1 MAIELVPLP
10 LPPSADASKFANF
23 GREVKN
29 IHPGNFTPEEF
40 KEIQEALYKVRFFA
54 AVQTLQSR
62 LTEAPISSLQYD
74 ALLFRNVDFTP
85 EQQYALTKVR
95 RTTAEF

>member
-1 MAIELVPLP
+1 MAIELAPLP

-40 KEIQEALYKVRFFA
+40 KEIEEALYK
-54 AVQTLQSR
+54 
-62 LTEAPISSLQYD
+62 YD

-95 RTTAEF
+95 RMTAELLTVPTHPKM